1 MIARKCRVSGRVQ
14 GVYYRASAQKRAREL
29 AITGHARNLDDG
41 SVEVLACGEPA
52 QVASFIDWLWQGP
65 PTAHVMAVQ
74 VLEHEPAQWPVKFTT
89 G

>member
-1 MIARKCRVSGRVQ
+1 
-14 GVYYRASAQKRAREL
+14 
-29 AITGHARNLDDG
+29 NLDDG